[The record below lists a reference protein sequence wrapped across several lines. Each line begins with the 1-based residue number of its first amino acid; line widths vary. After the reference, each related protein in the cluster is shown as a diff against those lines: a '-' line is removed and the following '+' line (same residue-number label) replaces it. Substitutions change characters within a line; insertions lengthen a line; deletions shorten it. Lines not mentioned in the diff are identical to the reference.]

1 MSWEPVIRSIS
12 AEVTARPRRSGPAAL
27 QRTST
32 ARRSGSGAREFYG
45 FWGHLGPD
53 PRIRAGK
60 DECASSPWRS
70 RARTPKI
77 RALTLERSMLSPH
90 MRRRAVESSARTR
103 IWVARGRV
111 CEKNIP
117 AEMRGAPERRAEGT
131 REEGNLLADWARPEA
146 ERAEVSSA
154 VHQEDMVEVLIC
166 VATRR
171 ASAAKSD
178 IRGARNVG
186 FSPLVVVKRRGT

>member
-1 MSWEPVIRSIS
+1 MSFTGFGVIWVRIL
-12 AEVTARPRRSGPAAL
+12 EFGPERTRVRRFSGEI
-27 QRTST
+27 Q
-32 ARRSGSGAREFYG
+32 GA
-45 FWGHLGPD
+45 D
-53 PRIRAGK
+53 AQNPRIDARTIDALAAYAAESGRVERT
-60 DECASSPWRS
+60 DADLGRTRS
-70 RARTPKI
+70 R
-77 RALTLERSMLSPH
+77 LS
-90 MRRRAVESSARTR
+90 S
-103 IWVARGRV
+103 RG
-111 CEKNIP
+111 N
-117 AEMRGAPERRAEGT
+117 AGAPERRAEGT

>member
-1 MSWEPVIRSIS
+1 M
-12 AEVTARPRRSGPAAL
+12 RRFSVEI
-27 QRTST
+27 Q
-32 ARRSGSGAREFYG
+32 GA
-45 FWGHLGPD
+45 D
-53 PRIRAGK
+53 AQNPRIDARTIDALAAYAAESGRVERT
-60 DECASSPWRS
+60 DADLGRTRS
-70 RARTPKI
+70 RLREDYS
-77 RALTLERSMLSPH
+77 R
-90 MRRRAVESSARTR
+90 
-103 IWVARGRV
+103 
-111 CEKNIP
+111 
-117 AEMRGAPERRAEGT
+117 EMRVAPERSAEGT

>member
-1 MSWEPVIRSIS
+1 MS
-12 AEVTARPRRSGPAAL
+12 
-27 QRTST
+27 
-32 ARRSGSGAREFYG
+32 
-45 FWGHLGPD
+45 
-53 PRIRAGK
+53 
-60 DECASSPWRS
+60 
-70 RARTPKI
+70 
-77 RALTLERSMLSPH
+77 
-90 MRRRAVESSARTR
+90 
-103 IWVARGRV
+103 
-111 CEKNIP
+111 
-117 AEMRGAPERRAEGT
+117 AEGT

-178 IRGARNVG
+178 IRDARNAVENVG

>member
-1 MSWEPVIRSIS
+1 MSFSGFRVLVRTFEFGPERTRV
-12 AEVTARPRRSGPAAL
+12 RRFSGEI
-27 QRTST
+27 Q
-32 ARRSGSGAREFYG
+32 GA
-45 FWGHLGPD
+45 D
-53 PRIRAGK
+53 AQNPRIDARTIDVLAAYAAESGRVERR
-60 DECASSPWRS
+60 DADLGRTRS
-70 RARTPKI
+70 RLREDYP
-77 RALTLERSMLSPH
+77 R
-90 MRRRAVESSARTR
+90 
-103 IWVARGRV
+103 
-111 CEKNIP
+111 
-117 AEMRGAPERRAEGT
+117 EMRVAPERSAEGT

-178 IRGARNVG
+178 IRDARNAVENVG

>member
-1 MSWEPVIRSIS
+1 MI
-12 AEVTARPRRSGPAAL
+12 
-27 QRTST
+27 
-32 ARRSGSGAREFYG
+32 
-45 FWGHLGPD
+45 
-53 PRIRAGK
+53 
-60 DECASSPWRS
+60 
-70 RARTPKI
+70 
-77 RALTLERSMLSPH
+77 
-90 MRRRAVESSARTR
+90 
-103 IWVARGRV
+103 
-111 CEKNIP
+111 IP
-117 AEMRGAPERRAEGT
+117 ENPGAPERRAEGT

-178 IRGARNVG
+178 IRGARNV